1 MKSIDD
7 LGIPQAKS
15 QCNNASKRT
24 YHCPFSYSSLSMPTL
39 MKKLLSMFLVCL
51 FPFALFAAVE
61 KPESEEKKG
70 TGFPSRGEMLKKFD
84 TDQDGKLNEEERAN
98 LRKEMSGGKGPLPMM
113 LAKKFDKDG
122 DGELSEEERA
132 AFRKQMVANGRKLP
146 PHLMQRFDTDGDGML
161 SDEERAGAKQAWEDR
176 KKEMI
181 KKFDADGNGELSLE
195 ERREAIKQSRLNR
208 ESLDK
213 KPSKEAGTVEGE
225 VEQKEKKP
233 GKGAKKKGKKKD
245 S

>member
-1 MKSIDD
+1 M
-7 LGIPQAKS
+7 L
-15 QCNNASKRT
+15 
-24 YHCPFSYSSLSMPTL
+24 TL

-70 TGFPSRGEMLKKFD
+70 TGFPSRGEILKKFD

-98 LRKEMSGGKGPLPMM
+98 LRKEMSRAKGALPML

-122 DGELSEEERA
+122 DGQLSEDERA
-132 AFRKQMVANGRKLP
+132 AFRKQMVVNGRKLP
-146 PHLMQRFDTDGDGML
+146 PHLMQRFDTDGDGTL

-181 KKFDADGNGELSLE
+181 KKFDADGNGELSVE
-195 ERREAIKQSRLNR
+195 ERREAIKQAKFGKNSRSEEKKNPLGPKEGKVSNSKKA
-208 ESLDK
+208 EKGLKKEGKGEGK
-213 KPSKEAGTVEGE
+213 KPKE
-225 VEQKEKKP
+225 
-233 GKGAKKKGKKKD
+233 KKKD

>member
-1 MKSIDD
+1 
-7 LGIPQAKS
+7 
-15 QCNNASKRT
+15 
-24 YHCPFSYSSLSMPTL
+24 
-39 MKKLLSMFLVCL
+39 MKKLLSMFLVFL

-70 TGFPSRGEMLKKFD
+70 PGFPSRGEMLKKFD
-84 TDQDGKLNEEERAN
+84 KDQDGKLNEEERAN
-98 LRKEMSGGKGPLPMM
+98 LRKEMSGGKGPLPML
-113 LAKKFDKDG
+113 LAQKFDKDG

-146 PHLMQRFDTDGDGML
+146 PHLMQRFDTDGDGTL

-181 KKFDADGNGELSLE
+181 EKFDADGNGELSVE
-195 ERREAIKQSRLNR
+195 ERREAIKQAKFGGNAKGEEKKNPPPAKEGKASNSKKADKGFKK
-208 ESLDK
+208 EGKKEGK
-213 KPSKEAGTVEGE
+213 KPKE
-225 VEQKEKKP
+225 
-233 GKGAKKKGKKKD
+233 KKKD